1 MLLATLLLGRPALAA
16 SGTQTEVRLL
26 LSQESA
32 RPGQTVTAAIALR
45 MPPETHTYWRN
56 PGESGLATAAQWTL
70 PRGVT
75 AGDLQWPVPERF
87 DFGGII
93 TYGYHGEVLLLVP
106 LQLAADLPPGPL
118 EIAARISWLE
128 CKELCIPGKT
138 VVRAT
143 LTVGDTSKPSAEAAL
158 IAAAQGKLPADGSP
172 LAATAQWETP
182 PAGEARPLLLEW
194 KPAGPMAAAD
204 FFPYPGDGFD
214 VAATNTSLPAVA
226 GLARLRLHLTQS
238 GPNWPARIAGVLVE
252 QLAGGGGPRAY
263 EITPVISGT
272 VSAPAQSSAVQSG
285 SRSLPGVLVFAFLAG
300 LILNVMPCVLPVIAL
315 KVLSFVSQSKESPRR
330 VRSLGLVYG
339 LGVLASFAVLAALA
353 VAVQK
358 AGGLATWGMPLS
370 NQVARVVMTVLITLV
385 ALNLFGLFEV
395 TLSGRVMGAAGG
407 LAGREGYPGAF
418 FNGILA
424 TVLATPCTAP
434 FLGTALAFAFTQP
447 PVLTLLVFLTI
458 GLGLAAPFVVL
469 CWQPAWLRLLPKPG
483 AWMERFKTAMGFP
496 MLATA
501 VWMFWFTAPEYGDGG
516 VLWLGLFLVVVA
528 AAAWIWGEFVQRGG
542 QRRGLAGAITLALL
556 AFGYATL
563 LEGQLDWRAKPK
575 GLAAS
580 GSLQES
586 ADGIDWKPWSPEAV
600 TQARADGRPVLVDF
614 TAKNCLTCQL
624 NKRTSLEVPGT
635 REKLKAIH
643 AVALLGDFSD
653 EDPRIAGELRRY
665 DRPGVPLVLVYPRAA
680 GKPPI
685 VLPPLLT
692 KGIVLDALEKAAE

>member
-1 MLLATLLLGRPALAA
+1 MLLAALLAGRPAGTA
-16 SGTQTEVRLL
+16 SGAQTEARLL
-26 LSQESA
+26 LAQETA

-128 CKELCIPGKT
+128 CKELCVPGKT

-143 LTVGDTSKPSAEAAL
+143 LTVGAAPKPSADAAL
-158 IAAAQGKLPADGSP
+158 IAAAEKKLPTDGSP

-182 PAGEARPLLLEW
+182 PDGESRPLLLEW
-194 KPAGPMAAAD
+194 KPDVPMASAD

-214 VAATNTSLPAVA
+214 VAATNANLPAVA
-226 GLARLRLHLTQS
+226 GLARLRLHLTRS

-252 QLAGGGGPRAY
+252 QPAGGGGPRAY
-263 EITPVISGT
+263 EITPTVSGT
-272 VSAPAQSSAVQSG
+272 VSAPAQPLAVQSG
-285 SRSLPGVLVFAFLAG
+285 SRSLPGVLAFAFLAG

-330 VRSLGLVYG
+330 VRALGLVYG
-339 LGVLASFAVLAALA
+339 LGVLASFAALAALA
-353 VAVQK
+353 VGVQK

-395 TLSGRVMGAAGG
+395 TLSGRVMGAAGE

-447 PVLTLLVFLTI
+447 PALTLLVFLTI

-469 CWQPAWLRLLPKPG
+469 CWQPAWLKLLPKPG
-483 AWMERFKTAMGFP
+483 VWMERFKTAMGFP

-528 AAAWIWGEFVQRGG
+528 AAAWIWGEFVQRGVR
-542 QRRGLAGAITLALL
+542 RRGLAGAVTLALL

-600 TQARADGRPVLVDF
+600 AQARADGRPVLVDF

-635 REKLKAIH
+635 REKLKAIR

-653 EDPRIAGELRRY
+653 EDPRIARELRRY
-665 DRPGVPLVLVYPRAA
+665 DRPGVPLVLVYPRVA
-680 GKPPI
+680 GQPPI

-692 KGIVLDALEKAAE
+692 QGLVLDALEKAAE